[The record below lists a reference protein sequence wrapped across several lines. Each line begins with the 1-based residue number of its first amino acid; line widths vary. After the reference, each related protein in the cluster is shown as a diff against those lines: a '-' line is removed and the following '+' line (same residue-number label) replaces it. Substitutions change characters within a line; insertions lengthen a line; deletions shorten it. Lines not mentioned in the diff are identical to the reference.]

1 MKFTRLRLSGF
12 KSFVEPT
19 DLFIEPGLTGV
30 VGPNGCG
37 KSNLLEALRWVMGES
52 SYKSMRASGM
62 DDVIF
67 SGTTE
72 RPARNMAEVV
82 VTMANDD
89 GTAPQQY
96 QDQETLEI
104 SRRIER
110 DEGSAYRIN
119 GKDVRARDV
128 QLLFADVS
136 TGSRSPAL
144 VRQGQI
150 AEIINS
156 KPQARRLILE
166 EAAGITGLHT
176 RRHEAE
182 LKLKAAETNL
192 TRLEDVTSQLETQ
205 LNSLKRQARQAT
217 KYKGLSG
224 EIRRLEAMGLYVNWR
239 ETAETSQRDAAAL
252 DEATRVLAEHTRAAS
267 EKLRHRDDLGEKLP
281 TLREQEAV
289 RAAVLQRVS
298 HERNVL
304 DEEELRAGERRKELD
319 QRIAQINSDLQREQE
334 LLNDTDRVLGRLAEE
349 GETLRAGQGSDDDIR
364 AEAAVALQTAADALA
379 RAQEAADEAAARLS
393 ELSARRN
400 AIMRAIDEHKNRVA
414 RLDRELAET
423 TAKRNELLAR
433 YNVEGDGDKLTG
445 AVEHAVEQAAEFE
458 FHVSEAEASVRAAR
472 GAESDSRATH
482 DDARRKADRLQTEV
496 RTLTNLLKAGGGDLW
511 PSLID
516 QISVE
521 TGFETALGAALGDDL
536 DASGDEGAPVHW
548 RGLPPLAD
556 TATLPDGAEPLI
568 NFVLAPPALQR
579 RLSHIGVVSKALGQ
593 ALQPQLKPGQRL
605 VSREGDVWR
614 WDGFTA
620 AADAPSAAA
629 KRLAE
634 KNRLASLEVE
644 MEVAIVAAQ
653 EAQGHFEA
661 ARAAIETATRFERDK
676 REGHRAAVSA
686 VDFARRALTQ
696 HERQVSERLA
706 QTSALDEAQRRIE
719 EALEEARARLE
730 EATAEAEELPVLDE
744 LQVELNALRNAVNA
758 ERAAYAEARATHDGL
773 EREARAR
780 TDRIRTIE
788 AEIAQ
793 WTSRAARANEQI
805 EQLTARAEETRAGI
819 MELSQLPQLLADR
832 RLKLMNT
839 LAEAESEKKV
849 ASDALQTAENEVR
862 QADQDLRAVQEL
874 LSAARE
880 EHARLGARL
889 ESSTERLAEC
899 EQRITEALSCAPDE
913 VISST
918 GLDPE
923 QLLEWHDIERKL
935 QGLREDRERLGGVNL
950 RADEE
955 AEEVAKQLDGL
966 VKERDDLIQAI
977 NKLRGGI
984 SSLNREGRQR
994 LLDAFET
1001 VNQKFSELFTTL
1013 FGGGKAELQLIE
1025 SDDPLAAG
1033 LELIANPPGKK
1044 PTTLSL
1050 LSGGEQTLTAMALI
1064 FAVFL
1069 TNPSP
1074 ICVLDEVDAPLDDH
1088 NVERF
1093 CNLLDAMLER
1103 TETRFLIITHHA
1115 LTMAR
1120 MHRLFGV
1127 TMLERGV
1134 SQLVSVNLAEAET
1147 LVDEKSAA

>member
-52 SYKSMRASGM
+52 SYKSMRGAGM

-67 SGTTE
+67 SGTTQ
-72 RPARNMAEVV
+72 RPARNMAEVL
-82 VTMANDD
+82 VTLTNDD
-89 GTAPQQY
+89 GSAPPQY
-96 QDQETLEI
+96 AGHETLEI

-119 GKDVRARDV
+119 GKDARARDV

-136 TGSRSPAL
+136 SGSRSPAL

-150 AEIINS
+150 GEIINA

-182 LKLKAAETNL
+182 LKLRAAEQNL
-192 TRLEDVTSQLETQ
+192 TRLDDVTAQLETQ

-217 KYKGLSG
+217 KYKQLSG
-224 EIRRLEAMGLYVNWR
+224 DIRKLEATGLYVNWKDAA
-239 ETAETSQRDAAAL
+239 ETARRDAAAL
-252 DEATRVLAEHTRAAS
+252 DEATRVLAGHTRAAS
-267 EKLRHRDDLGEKLP
+267 EKLRLRDDLGEKLP
-281 TLREQEAV
+281 SLREQEAI
-289 RAAVLQRVS
+289 RGAVLQRIT
-298 HERNVL
+298 HERNAL
-304 DEEELRAGERRKELD
+304 DEEERRAQSRRGELG
-319 QRIAQINSDLQREQE
+319 QRIAQINSDLSREQE
-334 LLNDTDRVLGRLAEE
+334 LLNDTDRVLAKLAEE
-349 GETLRAGQGSDDDIR
+349 DTILQGQQGSDTEIR
-364 AEAAVALQTAADALA
+364 AEAAVALQAAAEALA
-379 RAQEAADEAAARLS
+379 LAQEAADQASARLS

-400 AIMRAIDEHKNRVA
+400 AMLRAMDEQKA
-414 RLDRELAET
+414 RAVKLDRELAET
-423 TAKRNELLAR
+423 SARRNALLQR
-433 YNVEGDGDKLTG
+433 YTVEGDGENLLA
-445 AVEHAVEQAAEFE
+445 AVEAAAATAAEME
-458 FHVSEAEASVRAAR
+458 SGAGRAEANVRVARAAEAETRSTYD
-472 GAESDSRATH
+472 E
-482 DDARRKADRLQTEV
+482 ARRKAERLQTEV

-516 QISVE
+516 RIKVNE
-521 TGFETALGAALGDDL
+521 GYEMALGAALGDDI
-536 DASGDEGAPVHW
+536 DASANEGAPVHW
-548 RGLPPLAD
+548 RGLPPLSS
-556 TATLPDGAEPLI
+556 TAPLPDGAWALTQ
-568 NFVLAPPALQR
+568 FVEAPSALQR

-629 KRLAE
+629 QRLAE
-634 KNRLASLEVE
+634 RNRLASLEVDMVE
-644 MEVAIVAAQ
+644 AITVADGAKTQ
-653 EAQGHFEA
+653 FDL
-661 ARAAIETATRFERDK
+661 ARAALEAAAKFERDT

-686 VDFARRALTQ
+686 ADFARRALTL
-696 HERQVSERLA
+696 HERQVSERLT

-719 EALEEARARLE
+719 QALSEARAQF
-730 EATAEAEELPVLDE
+730 EASSAEAEGLPILDTLQSELTG
-744 LQVELNALRNAVNA
+744 LRDTVNR
-758 ERAAYAEARATHDGL
+758 ERASYAEARARHDGL
-773 EREARAR
+773 EREAKSRS
-780 TDRIRTIE
+780 DRIKTIA
-788 AEIAQ
+788 AECRQ
-793 WTSRAARANEQI
+793 WTTRAARANEQI
-805 EQLTARAEETRAGI
+805 EQLSQRAEETRATI
-819 MELSQLPQLLADR
+819 LELSSLPQMLAGK

-839 LAEAESEKKV
+839 LAEAESDRKA
-849 ASDALQTAENEVR
+849 ASDALQSAEN
-862 QADQDLRAVQEL
+862 ALRAADRELRAEQERL
-874 LSAARE
+874 ANARE

-889 ESSTERLAEC
+889 EASTQRQEACER
-899 EQRITEALSCAPDE
+899 RIGELLQCAPDE
-913 VISST
+913 VPAQA
-918 GLDPE
+918 GLNPGKLPDADE
-923 QLLEWHDIERKL
+923 VERKL
-935 QGLREDRERLGGVNL
+935 LGLREDRERLGGVNL

-955 AEEVAKQLDGL
+955 AVEVARQLETL
-966 VKERDDLIQAI
+966 IKERDDLIQAI
-977 NKLRGGI
+977 NKLRGAI

-1001 VNQKFSELFTTL
+1001 VNQKFGELFTTL

-1025 SDDPLAAG
+1025 SDDPLEAG
-1033 LELIANPPGKK
+1033 LEIIANPPGKK

-1050 LSGGEQTLTAMALI
+1050 LSGGEQTLTALSLI

-1103 TETRFLIITHHA
+1103 TETRFLIITHHP

-1127 TMLERGV
+1127 TMLERGI
-1134 SQLVSVNLAEAET
+1134 SQLVSVDLQEAET
-1147 LVDEKSAA
+1147 LAVAV

>member
-52 SYKSMRASGM
+52 SYKSMRGAGM

-67 SGTTE
+67 SGTTQ
-72 RPARNMAEVV
+72 RPARNMAEVL
-82 VTMANDD
+82 VTLTNDD
-89 GTAPQQY
+89 SSAPPQY
-96 QDQETLEI
+96 AGHETLEI

-119 GKDVRARDV
+119 GKEARARDV

-136 TGSRSPAL
+136 SGSRSPAL

-150 AEIINS
+150 GEIINA

-182 LKLKAAETNL
+182 LKLRAAEQNL
-192 TRLEDVTSQLETQ
+192 TRLDDVTAQLETQ

-217 KYKGLSG
+217 KYKQLSG
-224 EIRRLEAMGLYVNWR
+224 DIRKLEATGLYVNWKDAA
-239 ETAETSQRDAAAL
+239 ETARRDAAAL
-252 DEATRVLAEHTRAAS
+252 DEATRVLAGHTRAAS
-267 EKLRHRDDLGEKLP
+267 EKLRLRDELGEKLP
-281 TLREQEAV
+281 LLREQEAI
-289 RAAVLQRVS
+289 RGAVLQRIT
-298 HERNVL
+298 HERNAL
-304 DEEELRAGERRKELD
+304 DEEERRAQSRRGELG
-319 QRIAQINSDLQREQE
+319 QRIAQINNDLSREQE
-334 LLNDTDRVLGRLAEE
+334 LLNDTGHVLAKLEDENAALQGQ
-349 GETLRAGQGSDDDIR
+349 QGSDTEIR
-364 AEAAVALQTAADALA
+364 AEAAVALQAAAEALA
-379 RAQEAADEAAARLS
+379 LAQEAADQASARLS

-400 AIMRAIDEHKNRVA
+400 AMLRAMDEQKA
-414 RLDRELAET
+414 RAVKLDRELAET
-423 TAKRNELLAR
+423 SARRNALLQR
-433 YNVEGDGDKLTG
+433 YTVEGDGENLLA
-445 AVEHAVEQAAEFE
+445 AVEAAAATAAEME
-458 FHVSEAEASVRAAR
+458 SGAGRAEANVRVARAAEAETRSTYD
-472 GAESDSRATH
+472 E
-482 DDARRKADRLQTEV
+482 ARRKAERLQTEV

-516 QISVE
+516 RIKVNE
-521 TGFETALGAALGDDL
+521 GYEMALGAALGDDI
-536 DASGDEGAPVHW
+536 DASANEGAPVHW
-548 RGLPPLAD
+548 RGLPPLSS
-556 TATLPDGAEPLI
+556 TAPLPDGAWALTQ
-568 NFVLAPPALQR
+568 FVEAPSALQR

-629 KRLAE
+629 QRLAE
-634 KNRLASLEVE
+634 RNRLASLEVDMVE
-644 MEVAIVAAQ
+644 AITVADGAKTQ
-653 EAQGHFEA
+653 FDA
-661 ARAAIETATRFERDK
+661 ARAALEAAIKVERDT

-686 VDFARRALTQ
+686 ADFARRALSL
-696 HERQVSERLA
+696 HERQVSERLT

-719 EALEEARARLE
+719 QALSEARAQF
-730 EATAEAEELPVLDE
+730 EASSAEAEGLPVLDTLQAE
-744 LQVELNALRNAVNA
+744 LTGLRDTVNR
-758 ERAAYAEARATHDGL
+758 ERAAYAEARARHDGL
-773 EREARAR
+773 EREAKTRG
-780 TDRIRTIE
+780 DRINTIA
-788 AEIAQ
+788 AERRQ
-793 WTSRAARANEQI
+793 WTTRAARANEQI
-805 EQLTARAEETRAGI
+805 EQLSQRAEETRATI
-819 MELSQLPQLLADR
+819 LELSSLPQMLAGK

-839 LAEAESEKKV
+839 LAEAESDRKA
-849 ASDALQTAENEVR
+849 ASDALQTAEN
-862 QADQDLRAVQEL
+862 ALRAADRELRAEQERL
-874 LSAARE
+874 ANARE

-889 ESSTERLAEC
+889 EASTQRQEACER
-899 EQRITEALSCAPDE
+899 RIGELLQCAPDE
-913 VISST
+913 VPAQA
-918 GLDPE
+918 GLNPGKLPDADE
-923 QLLEWHDIERKL
+923 VERKL
-935 QGLREDRERLGGVNL
+935 LGLREDRERLGGVNL

-955 AEEVAKQLDGL
+955 AVEVARQLETL
-966 VKERDDLIQAI
+966 IKERDDLIQAI
-977 NKLRGGI
+977 NKLRGAI

-1001 VNQKFSELFTTL
+1001 VNQKFGELFTTL
-1013 FGGGKAELQLIE
+1013 FGGGRAELQLIE
-1025 SDDPLAAG
+1025 SDDPLEAG
-1033 LELIANPPGKK
+1033 LEIIANPPGKK

-1050 LSGGEQTLTAMALI
+1050 LSGGEQTLTALSLI

-1093 CNLLDAMLER
+1093 CNLLEAMLER

-1115 LTMAR
+1115 VTMAR

-1134 SQLVSVNLAEAET
+1134 SQLVSVNLQEAET
-1147 LVDEKSAA
+1147 MVVAAVA

>member
-19 DLFIEPGLTGV
+19 DLLIEPGLTGV

-67 SGTTE
+67 SGTTQ
-72 RPARNMAEVV
+72 RPARNMAEVM
-82 VTMANDD
+82 VTMVNDD
-89 GTAPQQY
+89 GSAPPHY

-110 DEGSAYRIN
+110 ESGSAYRIN

-128 QLLFADVS
+128 QLLFADAS

-150 AEIINS
+150 GEIINA

-182 LKLKAAETNL
+182 LKLRAAEQNL
-192 TRLEDVTSQLETQ
+192 TRLDDVTSQLETQ

-217 KYKGLSG
+217 KYKGISA

-239 ETAETSQRDAAAL
+239 DAADSSQRDATAL
-252 DEATRVLAEHTRAAS
+252 DEATRILAEYTRQAS
-267 EKLRHRDDLGEKLP
+267 ERLRLRDDLGEKLP
-281 TLREQEAV
+281 GLREQEAV

-298 HERNVL
+298 HERNAL
-304 DEEELRAGERRKELD
+304 DEEERRAGERRQELD
-319 QRIAQINSDLQREQE
+319 RRIAQINSDLQREQE
-334 LLNDTDRVLGRLAEE
+334 LLNDTDRVLSNLAEE
-349 GETLRAGQGSDDDIR
+349 GEMLKGSQGSDTEIR
-364 AEAAVALQTAADALA
+364 AEAALALQQAADALA
-379 RAQEAADEAAARLS
+379 RAQEAADEANARLS

-400 AIMRAIDEHKNRVA
+400 AILRTIEEHKSRVA

-423 TAKRNELLAR
+423 AAKRNQLMAR
-433 YNVEGDGDKLTG
+433 YNVEGDGETLAA
-445 AVEHAVEQAAEFE
+445 AVEHAVERAAEFE
-458 FHVSEAEASVRAAR
+458 QSVADAEAAVRAAR
-472 GAESDSRATH
+472 AAEGDSRTAH
-482 DDARRKADRLQTEV
+482 DEARRKADRLQTEV
-496 RTLTNLLKAGGGDLW
+496 RTLTNLLKVGGGDLW
-511 PSLID
+511 PALID
-516 QISVE
+516 QLTVTQGYE
-521 TGFETALGAALGDDL
+521 AALGAALGDDI
-536 DASGDEGAPVHW
+536 DASADEGAPVHW
-548 RGLPPLAD
+548 RGLPPLAE
-556 TATLPDGAEPLI
+556 TAALPDGAEPLSR
-568 NFVLAPPALQR
+568 FVEAPQALQR
-579 RLSHIGVVSKALGQ
+579 RLTHIGVVSKALGQ

-634 KNRLASLEVE
+634 RNRLASLEEE
-644 MEVAIVAAQ
+644 MAIAIATAE
-653 EAQGHFEA
+653 EARGEFEA
-661 ARAAIETATRFERDK
+661 ARAAVEAATRTERET
-676 REGHRAAVSA
+676 REAHRAAVSA
-686 VDFARRALTQ
+686 IDFARRALTT

-719 EALEEARARLE
+719 QALEEARALLE
-730 EATAEAEELPVLDE
+730 EATAEAAELPELDS
-744 LQVELNALRNAVNA
+744 LQAELNDVRNVVNA

-773 EREARAR
+773 EREAKAR
-780 TDRIRTIE
+780 TDRIRAIE

-805 EQLTARAEETRAGI
+805 DQLTNRAEETRAAI
-819 MELSQLPQLLADR
+819 VELSALPQQLADR

-839 LAEAESEKKV
+839 LGEAESEKK
-849 ASDALQTAENEVR
+849 AAADALQTAENEVR
-862 QADQDLRAVQEL
+862 QADQDLRAVQEH
-874 LSAARE
+874 LSNARE

-889 ESSTERLAEC
+889 EASTQRLEACEHRIAEMMQC
-899 EQRITEALSCAPDE
+899 KPDE
-913 VISST
+913 VLGQAEIEADKI
-918 GLDPE
+918 LDAAE
-923 QLLEWHDIERKL
+923 IEKRLL
-935 QGLREDRERLGGVNL
+935 GLREDRERLGGVNL

-955 AEEVAKQLDGL
+955 SIEVGTQLEGL

-994 LLDAFET
+994 LLDAFGT
-1001 VNQKFSELFTTL
+1001 VNQKFGELFTTL
-1013 FGGGKAELQLIE
+1013 FGGGRAELQLIE
-1025 SDDPLAAG
+1025 SDDPLEAG
-1033 LELIANPPGKK
+1033 LEIIANPPGKK

-1050 LSGGEQTLTAMALI
+1050 LSGGEQTLTAMSLI

-1134 SQLVSVNLAEAET
+1134 SQLVSVNLQEAET
-1147 LVDEKSAA
+1147 LVVADTAA

>member
-19 DLFIEPGLTGV
+19 DLLIEPGLTGV

-72 RPARNMAEVV
+72 RPARNMAEVL
-82 VTMANDD
+82 VTMSNED
-89 GTAPQQY
+89 GTAPPQY
-96 QDQETLEI
+96 QDQEILEI

-110 DEGSAYRIN
+110 DQGSAYRIN

-128 QLLFADVS
+128 QLLFADAS

-150 AEIINS
+150 GEIINA

-182 LKLKAAETNL
+182 LKLRAAEQNL
-192 TRLEDVTSQLETQ
+192 TRLDDVTAQLETQ

-217 KYKGLSG
+217 KYKSLSA
-224 EIRRLEAMGLYVNWR
+224 EIRRLEAMGHYVNWR
-239 ETAETSQRDAAAL
+239 DAAEAAERDAAAL
-252 DEATRVLAEHTRAAS
+252 DEATRVLAEHTRNAS
-267 EKLRHRDDLGEKLP
+267 EKLRLRDDMGEKLP
-281 TLREQEAV
+281 GLREQEAI

-304 DEEELRAGERRKELD
+304 DEEERRAAERRKEFD
-319 QRIAQINSDLQREQE
+319 QRLAQINSDLTREQE
-334 LLNDTDRVLGRLAEE
+334 LLNDTDGVLARLAEE
-349 GETLRAGQGSDDDIR
+349 GETLKAAHGSDTEIR
-364 AEAAVALQTAADALA
+364 SEAAVALQEAADALA

-393 ELSARRN
+393 ELTARRN
-400 AIMRAIDEHKNRVA
+400 AIVRTIEELGARAQ

-423 TAKRNELLAR
+423 AGKRQALMAR
-433 YNVEGDGDKLTG
+433 FAVEGDGEKLTA
-445 AVEHAVEQAAEFE
+445 AVEHAVEQAEDFE
-458 FHVSEAEASVRAAR
+458 QRVAEAEARLRAAR
-472 GAESDSRATH
+472 AAEADSRSAH
-482 DDARRKADRLQTEV
+482 DEKRRRADRLQTEV

-511 PSLID
+511 PSLVD
-516 QISVE
+516 QVSVSQGYE
-521 TGFETALGAALGDDL
+521 AALGAALGDDI
-536 DASGDEGAPVHW
+536 DASADEGAPVHW
-548 RGLPPLAD
+548 RGLPPLAE
-556 TATLPDGAEPLI
+556 TAALPAGAEPLGR
-568 NFVLAPPALQR
+568 FVAAPAALQR
-579 RLSHIGVVSKALGQ
+579 RLSHIGVVSRALGQ
-593 ALQPQLKPGQRL
+593 ALQPQLLPGQRL

-634 KNRLASLEVE
+634 KNRLATLEIE
-644 MEVAIVAAQ
+644 MAEAVAAAD
-653 EAQGHFEA
+653 EASEAFEA
-661 ARAAIETATRFERDK
+661 ARVASEAAIREERET
-676 REGHRAAVSA
+676 REAQRAALSA

-696 HERQVSERLA
+696 HERQVSEQLA

-719 EALEEARARLE
+719 QSLAEAREQLE
-730 EATAEAEELPVLDE
+730 AANAEAVGLPVLDTLQGE
-744 LQVELNALRNAVNA
+744 LAGLRNAVNG
-758 ERAAYAEARATHDGL
+758 ERAAYAEARARHDGL
-773 EREARAR
+773 EREAKARA
-780 TDRIRTIE
+780 DRIRAIE
-788 AEIAQ
+788 SEIAQ
-793 WTSRAARANEQI
+793 WTARAARANEQI
-805 EQLTARAEETRAGI
+805 EQLTARAEETRAAI
-819 MELSQLPQLLADR
+819 LELAALPQQLADR

-839 LAEAESEKKV
+839 LSEAEAERKA
-849 ASDALQTAENEVR
+849 ASDALQAAENEVR
-862 QADQDLRAVQEL
+862 QADQELRAVQEL
-874 LSAARE
+874 LSNSRE

-889 ESSTERLAEC
+889 EASTQRLEGSER
-899 EQRITEALSCAPDE
+899 RIADALQCRPEE
-913 VISST
+913 VIAT
-918 GLDPE
+918 AGIGEEEIPE
-923 QLLEWHDIERKL
+923 AVEIERKL
-935 QGLREDRERLGGVNL
+935 TSLREDRERLGGVNL

-955 AEEVAKQLDGL
+955 AVEVAKQLDGL
-966 VKERDDLIQAI
+966 VRERDDLIQAI

-994 LLDAFET
+994 LLDAFGT
-1001 VNQKFSELFTTL
+1001 VNQKFGELFTTL
-1013 FGGGKAELQLIE
+1013 FGGGRAELQLIE
-1025 SDDPLAAG
+1025 SDDPLEAG
-1033 LELIANPPGKK
+1033 LEIIANPPGKK

-1050 LSGGEQTLTAMALI
+1050 LSGGEQTLTALSLI

-1134 SQLVSVNLAEAET
+1134 SQLVSVNLEEAET
-1147 LVDEKSAA
+1147 MVVAQPAA

>member
-19 DLFIEPGLTGV
+19 DLLIEPGLTGV

-72 RPARNMAEVV
+72 RPARNMAEVL
-82 VTMANDD
+82 VTLANDD
-89 GTAPQQY
+89 GSAPPQY
-96 QDQETLEI
+96 QDQEILEI

-150 AEIINS
+150 GEIINA

-182 LKLKAAETNL
+182 LKLRAAEQNL
-192 TRLEDVTSQLETQ
+192 TRLDDVTAQLETQ

-217 KYKGLSG
+217 KYKALSAD
-224 EIRRLEAMGLYVNWR
+224 IRRLEAMGLYVNWR
-239 ETAETSQRDAAAL
+239 DAAEAAERDAAAL
-252 DEATRVLAEHTRAAS
+252 DEATRVLAEHTRSAS
-267 EKLRHRDDLGEKLP
+267 EKLRLRDDLGEKLP
-281 TLREQEAV
+281 GLREQEAI

-304 DEEELRAGERRKELD
+304 DEEERRASDRRKEFD
-319 QRIAQINSDLQREQE
+319 QRIAQINADLQREQE
-334 LLNDTDRVLGRLAEE
+334 LLNDTGRVLANLAEE
-349 GETLRAGQGSDDDIR
+349 GEALKATSGSDTDIR
-364 AEAAVALQTAADALA
+364 AEAAVALQAAADALA
-379 RAQEAADEAAARLS
+379 RAQEAADEAGARLS
-393 ELSARRN
+393 ELTARRN
-400 AIMRAIDEHKNRVA
+400 AILRAIDEHTSRLA

-423 TAKRNELLAR
+423 NARRNALMAR
-433 YNVEGDGDKLTG
+433 FVVEGDGAKLSA
-445 AVEHAVEQAAEFE
+445 AVEHALEQAAQFE
-458 FHVSEAEASVRAAR
+458 GSVSEAEAGVRAAR
-472 GAESDSRATH
+472 AAEADSRSAH
-482 DDARRKADRLQTEV
+482 DEARRKADRLQTEV

-511 PSLID
+511 PSLVD
-516 QISVE
+516 QIAV
-521 TGFETALGAALGDDL
+521 TNGYETALGAALGDDI
-536 DASGDEGAPVHW
+536 DASADEGAPVHW
-548 RGLPPLAD
+548 RGLPPLPE
-556 TATLPDGAEPLI
+556 TASLPEGAEPLSR
-568 NFVLAPPALQR
+568 FVEAPQALQR

-593 ALQPQLKPGQRL
+593 ALQPQLRPGQRL

-634 KNRLASLEVE
+634 RNRLASLEVE
-644 MEVAIVAAQ
+644 MAEAMAAAD
-653 EAQGHFEA
+653 EARTRFEA
-661 ARAAIETATRFERDK
+661 ARAAVESATRVERET
-676 REGHRAAVSA
+676 REAHRAAVSA
-686 VDFARRALTQ
+686 ADFARRALTT
-696 HERQVSERLA
+696 HERQVAEQLA

-719 EALEEARARLE
+719 QSCAEVRSALDAAN
-730 EATAEAEELPVLDE
+730 AEAAALPVLDS
-744 LQVELNALRNAVNA
+744 LQGELNQLRNAVNG
-758 ERAAYAEARATHDGL
+758 ERAAYAEARAKHDGL
-773 EREARAR
+773 EREAKARA
-780 TDRIRTIE
+780 DRIRAIE
-788 AEIAQ
+788 SEVAQ
-793 WTSRAARANEQI
+793 WTQRAARADEQI
-805 EQLTARAEETRAGI
+805 AQLSGRAEETRAAI
-819 MELSQLPQLLADR
+819 VELSSLPQILADR

-839 LAEAESEKKV
+839 LGEAEAERKA

-874 LSAARE
+874 LSHSRE
-880 EHARLGARL
+880 DHARLGARL
-889 ESSTERLAEC
+889 EASTERLEASTRRIAEVLQC
-899 EQRITEALSCAPDE
+899 GPDE
-913 VISST
+913 VIAT
-918 GLDPE
+918 AGLNADEIPE
-923 QLLEWHDIERKL
+923 GAEIERKL
-935 QGLREDRERLGGVNL
+935 SGLREDRERLGGVNL

-955 AEEVAKQLDGL
+955 AVEVAKQLEGL
-966 VKERDDLIQAI
+966 IQERDDLIQAI

-994 LLDAFET
+994 LLDAFGT
-1001 VNQKFSELFTTL
+1001 VNQKFGELFTTL

-1025 SDDPLAAG
+1025 SDDPLEAG
-1033 LELIANPPGKK
+1033 LEIIANPPGKK

-1050 LSGGEQTLTAMALI
+1050 LSGGEQTLTALSLI

-1103 TETRFLIITHHA
+1103 TDTRFLIITHHA

-1134 SQLVSVNLAEAET
+1134 SQLVSVNLEEAET
-1147 LVDEKSAA
+1147 MVVAQTAA